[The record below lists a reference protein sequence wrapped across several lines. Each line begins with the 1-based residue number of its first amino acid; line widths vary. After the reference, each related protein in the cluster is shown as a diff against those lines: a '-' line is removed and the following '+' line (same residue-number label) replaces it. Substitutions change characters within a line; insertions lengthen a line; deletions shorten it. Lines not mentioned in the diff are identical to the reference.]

1 MSLTAFCVHRKTID
15 LLAVISIIVAKLQ
28 KELAD
33 ENCSQS
39 SPYIQAV
46 IHEVQRLANVFPGK
60 SFSLLVEHLTLFFL
74 LSLLFTITW
83 FSLKSC
89 DGK

>member
-1 MSLTAFCVHRKTID
+1 MSLTTFCAYRKTID

-33 ENCSQS
+33 ENRTQS

-60 SFSLLVEHLTLFFL
+60 SFSLHVEHLKIIFL
-74 LSLLFTITW
+74 
-83 FSLKSC
+83 
-89 DGK
+89 

>member
-1 MSLTAFCVHRKTID
+1 MSLTTFCVHRKTID
-15 LLAVISIIVAKLQ
+15 LFFAIVIFTKLQ

-33 ENCSQS
+33 ENCTQS

-60 SFSLLVEHLTLFFL
+60 AFSLLVEHLTLFFFIKFVIYDYL
-74 LSLLFTITW
+74 VFFEVL
-83 FSLKSC
+83 
-89 DGK
+89 